1 MQVVPMRKGATSVTG
16 KKFSQTSEPDD
27 PQLDEDSPDSED
39 EDAKEASGGI
49 EEQLI
54 QNSPVA
60 TVECFEVAESCPSLN
75 SDAST
80 TKCDNDEVQS

>member
-16 KKFSQTSEPDD
+16 KKSSQTSEVDD
-27 PQLDEDSPDSED
+27 PQLEEDPDSED
-39 EDAKEASGGI
+39 DDAKEASGANG
-49 EEQLI
+49 EGSS

-60 TVECFEVAESCPSLN
+60 AVDSSELAESFPSLK

-80 TKCDNDEVQS
+80 IKCDTDEVQS